1 MILNHMY
8 GGRRMIET
16 MLTLLCRMSKI
27 SIVLACGVVCPAT
40 HPQMIA
46 LDTVGTVRV
55 GETLIKKH
63 KKKTHKYIANKI
75 CTNTRKLQWQCLAP

>member
-1 MILNHMY
+1 MSLIDYHPFS
-8 GGRRMIET
+8 
-16 MLTLLCRMSKI
+16 TLCNLS
-27 SIVLACGVVCPAT
+27 VLACGVVCPAT

-63 KKKTHKYIANKI
+63 KKKAHKYIANKI